1 MTTFRIQIFN
11 LACIKMIPV
20 CIIGLLYIIGY
31 SLVLINRSAFIN
43 RLIIFILVILKVRIK
58 LSSISGFFKKTVSV
72 I

>member
-11 LACIKMIPV
+11 LARIKMIPI
-20 CIIGLLYIIGY
+20 CIIGLLYITGY

-58 LSSISGFFKKTVSV
+58 QSSISGFFKKTVSV